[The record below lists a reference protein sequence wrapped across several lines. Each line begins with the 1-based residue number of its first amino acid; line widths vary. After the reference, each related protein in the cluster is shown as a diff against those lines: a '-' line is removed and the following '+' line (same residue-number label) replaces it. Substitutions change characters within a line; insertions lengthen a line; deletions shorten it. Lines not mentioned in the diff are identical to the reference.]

1 MKEMTGPELLAL
13 LRSRKGSL
21 RASREEGRR
30 EFSRLYHEF
39 DSGQPLRLEPVQ
51 AGGVPGLWIAAPEA
65 RQDRAVLFFHGG
77 GFMNG
82 SADDHGELCG
92 HLSRLTRA
100 RVLSLNYRL
109 APENPF
115 PAAVEDGHAAYAWL
129 IRQGLGPDNV
139 ALAGISAGGTL
150 ALATMLKAKQTGL
163 PLPAAG
169 LLMSP
174 APNMRFPGASIKA
187 NAATDW
193 LTPDRLG
200 AIQKLYLAGH
210 DPDDPL
216 ASPVRGD
223 LRGLPPLL
231 VQAGEAE
238 LLVDDVLAL
247 ATALRQ
253 AKARARL
260 SVWPGMFHS
269 WQIYSLVL
277 APGREALREAG
288 KFLAGHL
295 A

>member
-1 MKEMTGPELLAL
+1 
-13 LRSRKGSL
+13 
-21 RASREEGRR
+21 
-30 EFSRLYHEF
+30 
-39 DSGQPLRLEPVQ
+39 
-51 AGGVPGLWIAAPEA
+51 
-65 RQDRAVLFFHGG
+65 VLFFHGG

-82 SADDHGELCG
+82 SADDHGDLCG
-92 HLSRLTRA
+92 HLSRLAKA
-100 RVLSLNYRL
+100 RILSLNYRL

-115 PAAVEDGHAAYAWL
+115 PAAVEDCHAAYAWL
-129 IRQGLGPDNV
+129 IRQGLAPANL

-150 ALATMLKAKQTGL
+150 ALTTLLKAKQAGL

-174 APNMRFPGASIKA
+174 APDMRFSGASITA

-193 LTPDRLG
+193 LTPDRLA

-223 LRGLPPLL
+223 LPGLPPLL

-238 LLVDDVLAL
+238 LLVDDILAL
-247 ATALRQ
+247 GAALKRAGVQ
-253 AKARARL
+253 AEVSL
-260 SVWPGMFHS
+260 WPGMCHS
-269 WQIYSLVL
+269 WQIYSRVL
-277 APGREALREAG
+277 APGREALKQAG
-288 KFLAGHL
+288 DFLAEHL